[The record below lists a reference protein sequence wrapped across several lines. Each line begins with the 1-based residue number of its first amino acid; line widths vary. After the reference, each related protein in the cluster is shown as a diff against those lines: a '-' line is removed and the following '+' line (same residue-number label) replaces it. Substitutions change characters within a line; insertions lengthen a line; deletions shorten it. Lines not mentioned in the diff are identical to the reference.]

1 MTAIATIRKT
11 IICSLTVAIVAT
23 TAVSAAEAGSRH
35 HGRDAAVTIGVIGIA
50 AALLGAT
57 NAHAHQRQDRGYGR
71 GYGHHNRD
79 YRECF
84 DKPIRGW
91 DSYEGR
97 RVVVGYKTVCR

>member
-1 MTAIATIRKT
+1 MTAISTIRKT

-23 TAVSAAEAGSRH
+23 AAVSGAEAGNRH

-57 NAHAHQRQDRGYGR
+57 NANAHQRLDRGHGR
-71 GYGHHNRD
+71 GYGHHDRS
-79 YRECF
+79 YGECF
-84 DKPIRGW
+84 DKPIRRW
-91 DSYEGR
+91 DSYERR